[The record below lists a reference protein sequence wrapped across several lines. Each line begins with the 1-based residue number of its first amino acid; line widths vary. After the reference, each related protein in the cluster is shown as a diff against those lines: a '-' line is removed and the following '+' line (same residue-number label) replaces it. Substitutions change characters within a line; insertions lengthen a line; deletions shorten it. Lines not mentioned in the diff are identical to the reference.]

1 MAFELAPLQNLI
13 DQFERMQGIGHKTAQ
28 RMAFYVLG
36 LSDAEAREFAQAI
49 TDAHTKIKQCKVC
62 CNLADDDLCPICKS
76 TTRDKSS
83 ICVVEDPRD
92 VAAIERTHEYNGT
105 YHVLHGAISPMDNIG
120 PDQIR
125 IKELIARLGDGE
137 VEEVIMATNP
147 TVEGE
152 ATAMYISRLLKPMG
166 ITVSRL
172 AYGVPV
178 GADLEYADEVTLSR
192 ALEGR
197 SLIQFKGVIVLSND
211 EKQIIANN
219 KKAYHDY
226 FVLET
231 YEAGKTAEWIEGQI
245 TADLKGLSAEQ
256 VSMSRVTVLTVTL
269 CAKKGS
275 FFTKRRL

>member
-1 MAFELAPLQNLI
+1 MAYNLAPLQNLI
-13 DQFERMQGIGHKTAQ
+13 DQFERMPGIGHKTAQ

-36 LSDAEAREFAQAI
+36 LTKDEANGFAKAI
-49 TDAHTKIKQCKVC
+49 TDAHTKIRQCRIC
-62 CNLADDDLCPICKS
+62 CDLADDELCPICKS
-76 TTRDKSS
+76 ETRDKGI

-120 PDQIR
+120 PDQIK
-125 IKELIARLGDGE
+125 IKELLARLNDGT
-137 VEEVIMATNP
+137 VDEVIMATNP

-197 SLIQFKGVIVLSND
+197 SVI
-211 EKQIIANN
+211 
-219 KKAYHDY
+219 
-226 FVLET
+226 
-231 YEAGKTAEWIEGQI
+231 
-245 TADLKGLSAEQ
+245 
-256 VSMSRVTVLTVTL
+256 
-269 CAKKGS
+269 
-275 FFTKRRL
+275 

>member
-1 MAFELAPLQNLI
+1 MAYNLAPLQNLI
-13 DQFERMQGIGHKTAQ
+13 EQFERMQGIGHKTAQ
-28 RMAFYVLG
+28 RMAFYVLD
-36 LSDAEAREFAQAI
+36 LSDEDAKRFAQAI
-49 TDAHTKIKQCKVC
+49 TDAHTKIRQCKIC
-62 CNLADDDLCPICKS
+62 CDLADDELCPICKS
-76 TTRDKSS
+76 ETRDKSV

-105 YHVLHGAISPMDNIG
+105 YHVLHGAISPMNNIG
-120 PDQIR
+120 PDQIK
-125 IKELIARLGDGE
+125 IKELLARLNDGV

-197 SLIQFKGVIVLSND
+197 SLI
-211 EKQIIANN
+211 
-219 KKAYHDY
+219 
-226 FVLET
+226 
-231 YEAGKTAEWIEGQI
+231 
-245 TADLKGLSAEQ
+245 
-256 VSMSRVTVLTVTL
+256 
-269 CAKKGS
+269 
-275 FFTKRRL
+275 